1 MSETKTEEKK
11 AAAPTAAAKNPE
23 SVYTAKELVEGY
35 RAFKCNRDLVEVAL
49 KLAHVDSA
57 TFSEARKIV
66 EKFMN
71 KEVLR

>member
-11 AAAPTAAAKNPE
+11 AAAPTAAKTPE
-23 SVYTAKELVEGY
+23 SIYTAKELVDGY

-49 KLAHVDSA
+49 RLANVESA

-66 EKFMN
+66 EKFKN
-71 KEVLR
+71 KEV